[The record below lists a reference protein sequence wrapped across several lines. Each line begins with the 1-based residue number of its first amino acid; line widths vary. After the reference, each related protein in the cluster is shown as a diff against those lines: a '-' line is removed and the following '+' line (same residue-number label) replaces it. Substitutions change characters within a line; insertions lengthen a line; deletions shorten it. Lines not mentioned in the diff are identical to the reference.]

1 VRPLP
6 GIKPAGHL
14 NCLIE
19 QLVESRRRIEFTYHL
34 RDARHDPGRINPASP
49 LFDPLK
55 AAVLH
60 YRRGRVDEAYW
71 LVFLAVHFGK
81 AH

>member
-1 VRPLP
+1 
-6 GIKPAGHL
+6 
-14 NCLIE
+14 
-19 QLVESRRRIEFTYHL
+19 
-34 RDARHDPGRINPASP
+34 